1 MALTVVILLLT
12 AAIGSWLLWQWW
24 GGALAGPVEEGRPVS
39 RSAPTTRAIANPV
52 ATLPAAHRTRALS
65 RYRFPFQAA

>member
-24 GGALAGPVEEGRPVS
+24 VGALAGTIEEDRRVS
-39 RSAPTTRAIANPV
+39 RSAPATPAIADPTAFLPV
-52 ATLPAAHRTRALS
+52 THRTRVPS